1 MRLRLLAIT
10 TALLFVG
17 GCAIFQKKTATD
29 TCANVDDSSL
39 PAGIYIGQDFRD
51 AERLLGKPL
60 DEMISDDI
68 GRGTGYRTLVY
79 PSLRIVKINDL
90 TKTVGQIE
98 WIKQGSGPNPDL
110 LLGEPPH
117 ISARHLAK
125 NYADDKEEFTLVTV
139 CHKSHAPKLRI
150 RYYLKGGKISA
161 ISVETKRFP

>member
-17 GCAIFQKKTATD
+17 GCAIFQKKTAAN

-39 PAGIYIGQDFRD
+39 PAGIYIGQDFKEE
-51 AERLLGKPL
+51 ERILGKPL

-79 PSLRIVKINDL
+79 PSFRIVKINDL

-98 WIKQGSGPNPDL
+98 WRKQGSGPNPDL

-117 ISARHLAK
+117 TPAGHLAK
-125 NYADDKEEFTLVTV
+125 YFADDKEVFTLVTV
-139 CHKSHAPKLRI
+139 CHKPHTPKLRI
-150 RYYLKGGKISA
+150 TYYLKGGKIST